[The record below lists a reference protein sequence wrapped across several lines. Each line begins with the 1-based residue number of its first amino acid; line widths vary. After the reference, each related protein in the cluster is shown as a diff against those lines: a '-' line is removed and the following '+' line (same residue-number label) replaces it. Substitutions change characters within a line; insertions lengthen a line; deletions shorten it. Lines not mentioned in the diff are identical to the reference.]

1 MNPEHEE
8 AKRKWQEMKDTK
20 YTDEDILKVIN
31 LAGNPNLLSEISLEK
46 SALAQ
51 AMIAYNNMIDAR
63 INRAEKSWVR

>member
-63 INRAEKSWVR
+63 INRAEKSWVA